1 MAESCWPADIQI
13 ATRPRQKRGSID
25 LKSAPLRGS
34 ERHCMG
40 EAYLR
45 PARHHPKWLNFSGMA
60 EMSHPGLRNFF
71 APPAFKYI
79 DGIGRASG
87 KAKGGPGAGGG
98 YEIPEIFRA
107 TGSPDGVPA
116 CTFAGAGW
124 GGNRSECRS
133 WIRGW
138 ATRLRVWI
146 LRLLSV
152 RLRPLRL
159 LWAELVRQRNFYW
172 RRSVVPRLLGW
183 PRMGSCRILGRRTWI
198 LRSRILRSRLGRS

>member
-71 APPAFKYI
+71 PPPAFKYI
-79 DGIGRASG
+79 DGIGRASDRR
-87 KAKGGPGAGGG
+87 ANEGGSGAGGG
-98 YEIPEIFRA
+98 YEIPEIFRVA
-107 TGSPDGVPA
+107 GGSYGVPA
-116 CTFAGAGW
+116 CAFAGAGG
-124 GGNRSECRS
+124 GGNRSERRPR
-133 WIRGW
+133 IRCW
-138 ATRLRVWI
+138 AARLRV
-146 LRLLSV
+146 
-152 RLRPLRL
+152 
-159 LWAELVRQRNFYW
+159 
-172 RRSVVPRLLGW
+172 
-183 PRMGSCRILGRRTWI
+183 
-198 LRSRILRSRLGRS
+198 